1 MCDKMHNNFTKSTM
15 QREKENKNFD
25 TIAFEIYKLLLYVSD
40 LCRVHTLLLNHT
52 NSTIKLRFLKV
63 YQC

>member
-15 QREKENKNFD
+15 QRENKNFD

-40 LCRVHTLLLNHT
+40 LCRVHALLLDHT